1 MNGEQIYDFVTELLG
16 GDAPGDVLFRNMLN
30 MAKQTRESS
39 RDWAVLRTKLS
50 SLTYSTT
57 AQDLPTNFL
66 KALKQTAKTNPVV
79 LLDSTG
85 KKVGTATEILFE
97 QQYDF
102 QDVQGYFYIE
112 YGVTPTIKFTGEN
125 LPSYTAVL
133 FYNKKTEEMTE
144 ANQKDWTWAPFPSEY
159 AYLLAY
165 DVANMIKGGVD
176 FDDINARMVQFAGID
191 AQKLQYAMKAW
202 DDRIKLSALNA

>member
-16 GDAPGDVLFRNMLN
+16 GDAPGDVLFRSMLN
-30 MAKQTRESS
+30 MAKQTREST
-39 RDWAVLRTKLS
+39 RDWAVLRTKYS

-57 AQDLPTNFL
+57 AQNLPTNFL
-66 KALKQTAKTNPVV
+66 KALKQTKKVNPVV
-79 LLDSTG
+79 LLDSAG
-85 KKVGTATEILFE
+85 KKVGTATEILPE
-97 QQYDF
+97 QQYDY
-102 QDVQGYFYIE
+102 QDMQGYFYIE
-112 YGVTPTIKFTGEN
+112 YGATCTINFTGEN

-133 FYNKKTEEMTE
+133 FYNKKTDEMTE
-144 ANQKDWTWAPFPSEY
+144 ANQDAWTWAPFPSEY
-159 AYLLAY
+159 TYLLAY